1 MSSMKGN
8 KREGEKVKSVR
19 QAVIKNIIDRQIIE
33 TQEDLAEA
41 LRQERI
47 KVTQATVSRDIK
59 ELRLIKVLTSEGH
72 YKYATVE
79 KAESDLQ
86 ERFIRLFSNCVISI
100 TNAGN
105 LIVIKT
111 ISGSASVAGEAIDSL
126 KWPEI
131 AGSIAGDNTIFVA
144 VREGKNT
151 AEIIKRFQKMMK

>member
-1 MSSMKGN
+1 MKN
-8 KREGEKVKSVR
+8 AR
-19 QAVIKNIIDRQIIE
+19 QTAILSIIEQYDVE
-33 TQEDLAEA
+33 TQEELAGR
-41 LRQERI
+41 LKDMGI
-47 KVTQATVSRDIK
+47 VVTQATVSRDIK

-86 ERFIRLFSNCVISI
+86 ERFIRLFSNCVVSI

>member
-1 MSSMKGN
+1 MSIIAKPSWAYVGP
-8 KREGEKVKSVR
+8 VFR
-19 QAVIKNIIDRQIIE
+19 QNNTAKITI
-33 TQEDLAEA
+33 AG
-41 LRQERI
+41 
-47 KVTQATVSRDIK
+47 IK

-86 ERFIRLFSNCVISI
+86 ERFIRLFSNCVLSI

-111 ISGSASVAGEAIDSL
+111 ISGSASAAGEAIDTL

>member
-1 MSSMKGN
+1 MKT
-8 KREGEKVKSVR
+8 KRH
-19 QAVIKNIIDRQIIE
+19 AMIIKIIASRDVE
-33 TQEDLAEA
+33 TQEELARLLGE
-41 LRQERI
+41 QGFQ
-47 KVTQATVSRDIK
+47 VTQATVSRDIK
-59 ELRLIKVLTSEGH
+59 ELRLIKVLTSEGR

-86 ERFIRLFSNCVISI
+86 ERFIRLFSNCVISV
-100 TNAGN
+100 TNVGN

-126 KWPEI
+126 KWPEV

-144 VREGKNT
+144 IREGKNT

>member
-1 MSSMKGN
+1 MKN
-8 KREGEKVKSVR
+8 ERQLQILKIIGER
-19 QAVIKNIIDRQIIE
+19 PIE
-33 TQEDLAEA
+33 TQNQLIAA
-41 LRQERI
+41 LREAGV
-47 KVTQATVSRDIK
+47 KSTQATVSRDIK

-86 ERFIRLFSNCVISI
+86 ERFIRLFSNCVVSI

>member
-1 MSSMKGN
+1 MKF
-8 KREGEKVKSVR
+8 KR
-19 QAVIKNIIDRQIIE
+19 QAAILDIITSNEIK
-33 TQEDLAEA
+33 TQEELSAH
-41 LRQERI
+41 LRDRGYNA
-47 KVTQATVSRDIK
+47 TQATISRDIK
-59 ELRLIKVLTSEGH
+59 ELRLIKVLTSEGR

-86 ERFIRLFSNCVISI
+86 ERFIRLFSNCVISV

-126 KWPEI
+126 KWPEV

-144 VREGKNT
+144 IREGKNT